1 MRKLFIS
8 LLLCLSFLLSGGVI
22 SVLAKTSASAAGSA
36 DGPVRIEGVMLDEAT
51 GEPLIGAV
59 AAVPGT
65 SYYAMTD
72 LDGLFVMEIP
82 ASKMPVDVE
91 FSLMGYTSQVIR
103 FEGSRKVTVRLH
115 LEAQML
121 EDAQVIAYGKQSKMS
136 ITGSISSIDTK
147 ELLKSPSGSA
157 ANALAG
163 AVAGVSSV
171 QASGQPGAEAPVIY
185 VRGSGSLTDAASQPL
200 ILVDGVERS
209 FFQMDP
215 NEIESITVLKDAAS
229 TAVFGVRGA
238 NGVILVTTRRGKE
251 GRNQIAVSSSFGLT
265 QALRNLYGVSSY
277 EYASLYT
284 ETQKNDNPKIK
295 DSELAFSP
303 YVTELFRTGADPIM
317 FPNIEW
323 NDYLFKDF
331 AWQTQ
336 HNVTLSGGGKKAKY
350 FVSAGFMHQ
359 DGMMKQYYESY
370 NSNFTYN
377 RYNFRAN
384 VDVNI
389 TPTTVLSAN
398 IGARI
403 GVQSAP
409 NNYDIWR
416 NIMWCTPFASA
427 GFVDGKRIYNPNNP
441 FIILPAQ
448 TSGLDLY
455 YDWGY
460 NTNTENVM
468 NLDFVLNQNLDVV
481 TKGLTFSIKG
491 AYNTNYSASVNR
503 GVVGG
508 DSVYTPVYLGTLTQQ
523 GMDIASPLFNNKI
536 VYRTDGVSGL
546 HQPMSYSE
554 GYWQGRNWYL
564 EGALNWSRSFGKSD
578 WAALLLYNQSRT
590 YYPGAY
596 SDIPTGYVGYVGR
609 LTYNYD
615 KKYLIDFNVGYNGSE
630 NFAPGH
636 RYGFFPAGSVGWV
649 MSSEEFMKPV
659 RFINFLKLRASYGIV
674 GNDKYSGDRFLYMPN
689 SWTGNNGAI
698 YGGSY
703 QFGPGYTSDMLT
715 DAQEQ
720 SNGNPVVSWEKCS
733 KQNYGLDMKMFDYR
747 LNLVVDVFFEHR
759 WDILTTRNTLPSIT
773 AVKLPLMNLGIV
785 DNKGYEIQLG
795 WNDKHGDFSYNI
807 NGNMSFARNKII
819 YKDEV
824 VPNEPYMAETGNST
838 GRFYG
843 YLFDRFLHES
853 DFDADGKLREDLN
866 LPEMALGN
874 PKPGDALYKDLN
886 KDGVVDGDD
895 CTYFGW
901 GTRPEYVFGV
911 TAGMNY
917 KGWSFSMQWTGAT
930 HASRLLSGEY
940 REPFGTTNSRAL
952 LQYLADGRYTA
963 ENAENA
969 RFPRL
974 TFNSKSHN
982 YKLDSDLWMMD
993 GSYLRLKVAEFAYTF
1008 SDSPALKRAGISSL
1022 KCYLSGYNLFTCF
1035 SELAEID
1042 IDPEQY
1048 TGGQGASAYAY
1059 PNNRIYNIG
1068 VNITF

>member
-1 MRKLFIS
+1 M
-8 LLLCLSFLLSGGVI
+8 LLSLSFLFGGVI
-22 SVLAKTSASAAGSA
+22 SLLANTSPSATGSA

-59 AAVPGT
+59 ASLPGT
-65 SYYAMTD
+65 QYYAMTD
-72 LDGLFVMEIP
+72 LDGLFVIELPSSLLP
-82 ASKMPVDVE
+82 ADVE
-91 FSLMGYTSQVIR
+91 FSLMGYTTQVIR
-103 FEGSRKVTVRLH
+103 FEGSKKVTIRLH

-157 ANALAG
+157 AGALAG
-163 AVAGVSSV
+163 AVPGVSTV
-171 QASGQPGAEAPVIY
+171 QASGQPGAEDPIIY

-251 GRNQIAVSSSFGLT
+251 GRNQIAVNSSFGLT

-277 EYASLYT
+277 DYATLYT
-284 ETQKNDNPKIK
+284 EAQKNDNPKIK
-295 DSELAFSP
+295 NSELAFSP
-303 YVTELFRTGADPIM
+303 YVTELFRTGADPVM
-317 FPNIEW
+317 FPNVEW
-323 NDYLFKDF
+323 NDYLFKNL

-336 HNVTLSGGGKKAKY
+336 HNVTMSGGGKHAKY
-350 FVSAGFMHQ
+350 FISAGFMHQ
-359 DGMMKQYYESY
+359 DGMMKQYNESY

-377 RYNFRAN
+377 RYNLRAN

-398 IGARI
+398 IGTRI

-460 NTNTENVM
+460 NKNTENVM
-468 NLDFVLNQNLDVV
+468 NLDFILNQDLGML
-481 TKGLTFSIKG
+481 TEGLTLTLKG
-491 AYNTNYSASVNR
+491 AYNTNYNASVNR
-503 GVVGG
+503 EVVGG
-508 DSVYTPVYLGTLTQQ
+508 DSAYTPVYVGTLTQP
-523 GMDIASPLFNNKI
+523 GMDISNPLFKNEI
-536 VYRTDGVSGL
+536 VYRTTGVTGL
-546 HQPMSYSE
+546 HQPMTYGE

-564 EGALNWSRSFGKSD
+564 EGAVNWSRSFGKSD

-615 KKYLIDFNVGYNGSE
+615 KKYLFDFNVGYNGSE

-636 RYGFFPAGSVGWV
+636 RYGFFPAGSVGWII
-649 MSSEEFMKPV
+649 SSEKFMKPV
-659 RFINFLKLRASYGIV
+659 RFINFLKVRASYGIV
-674 GNDKYSGDRFLYMPN
+674 GNDKYAGDRFLYMPN
-689 SWTGNNGAI
+689 SWAGNSGAI
-698 YGGSY
+698 NWGTY
-703 QFGPGYTSDMLT
+703 QFGIGDTSGMLT
-715 DAQEQ
+715 DAHEL

-733 KQNYGLDMKMFDYR
+733 KQNYGLELKMFDYR
-747 LNLVVDVFFEHR
+747 FSMVLDVFFEHR

-773 AVKLPLMNLGIV
+773 SVKLPLMNLGIV
-785 DNKGYEIQLG
+785 NNKGYELQLG
-795 WNDKHGDFSYNI
+795 WNDKVGEFGYNI
-807 NGNMSFARNKII
+807 NANMSFARNKII

-824 VPNEPYMAETGNST
+824 IPNEPYMAETGNST

-843 YLFDRFLHES
+843 YMFDRFLQES
-853 DFDADGKLREDLN
+853 DFDASGKINPE
-866 LPEMALGN
+866 LPTMAIGN
-874 PKPGDALYKDLN
+874 PKPGDVLYKDLN
-886 KDGVVDGDD
+886 DDGKVDGDD

-911 TAGMNY
+911 TAGLNW
-917 KGWSFSMQWTGAT
+917 KGLSFSMQWTGAT

-940 REPFGTTNSRAL
+940 REPFGTTNSRAM
-952 LQYLADGRYTA
+952 LQYLADGRWTP

-974 TFNSKSHN
+974 TFSSKSHN
-982 YKLDSDLWMMD
+982 YRLDSDLWMMD
-993 GSYLRLKVAEFAYTF
+993 GSYLRLKVAELGYTF
-1008 SDSPALKRAGISSL
+1008 SDNPVLKKAGISSFKL
-1022 KCYLSGYNLFTCF
+1022 FVSGYNLLTLF
-1035 SELAEID
+1035 SDLAEID

-1048 TGGQGASAYAY
+1048 TGGEGSSAYAY
-1059 PNNRIYNIG
+1059 PNNKIYNFGI
-1068 VNITF
+1068 NITF

>member
-1 MRKLFIS
+1 MRKLSIS
-8 LLLCLSFLLSGGVI
+8 MLLCLAFLLLGGVPDI
-22 SVLAKTSASAAGSA
+22 WAESSPSAAELT
-36 DGPVRIEGVMLDEAT
+36 DGKARIEGKMSDEAT
-51 GEPLIGAV
+51 DEPLIGAV
-59 AAVPGT
+59 VSVPGT
-65 SYYAMTD
+65 PYYAMTD
-72 LDGLFVMEIP
+72 LDGLFVLEIP
-82 ASKMPVDVE
+82 SGLLPVDVE
-91 FSLMGYTSQVIR
+91 FSLMGYTSKVIR
-103 FEGSRKVTVRLH
+103 FDGSRKVSVSLK
-115 LEAQML
+115 LEAELL
-121 EDAQVIAYGKQSKMS
+121 EDAQVIAYGKQSRMS
-136 ITGSISSIDTK
+136 ITGSISSIETK
-147 ELLKSPSGSA
+147 DLLKSPSGSA
-157 ANALAG
+157 AGALAG

-171 QASGQPGAEAPVIY
+171 QASGQPGAEDPIIY
-185 VRGSGSLTDAASQPL
+185 VRGSGSLSDAASQPL

-238 NGVILVTTRRGKE
+238 NGVILVTTRRGAE
-251 GRNQIAVSSSFGLT
+251 GKNQIAVNSSFGLT

-277 EYASLYT
+277 EYATLYT
-284 ETQKNDNPKIK
+284 EAQRNDNPKIK
-295 DSELAFSP
+295 DSELSFSP

-317 FPNIEW
+317 FPDIEW

-336 HNVTLSGGGKKAKY
+336 HNVTISGGGKKAKY
-350 FVSAGFMHQ
+350 FISAGFMHQ
-359 DGMMKQYYESY
+359 DGMMKSYYESY
-370 NSNFTYN
+370 DSNFTYN

-398 IGARI
+398 IGGRI

-460 NTNTENVM
+460 NRNTENVM
-468 NLDFVLNQNLDVV
+468 NLDFILTQNLDML
-481 TKGLTFSIKG
+481 TKGLSLTLKG
-491 AYNTNYSASVNR
+491 AYNTNYGASVNR

-508 DSVYTPVYLGTLTQQ
+508 DSTCTPVYFGTLTQQ
-523 GMDIASPLFNNKI
+523 GMDISNPLFNNTI
-536 VYRTDGVSGL
+536 IYRTNGVTDL
-546 HQPMSYSE
+546 QQPMTYSE

-564 EGALNWSRSFGKSD
+564 EAALNWSRSFGKSD
-578 WAALLLYNQSRT
+578 WTALLLYNQSRT
-590 YYPGAY
+590 YYPSAY
-596 SDIPTGYVGYVGR
+596 PDIPTGYVGYVGR

-615 KKYLIDFNVGYNGSE
+615 KKYLIDINVGYNGSE

-636 RYGFFPAGSVGWV
+636 RYGFFPAGSVGWII
-649 MSSEEFMKPV
+649 SSEKFMKPL
-659 RFINFLKLRASYGIV
+659 RFINFLKVRASYGIV

-689 SWTGNNGAI
+689 SWTGNSGAL
-698 YGGSY
+698 YGGTW
-703 QFGPGYTSDMLT
+703 QFGTGDSWDMLT
-715 DAQEQ
+715 DAHEL

-733 KQNYGLDMKMFDYR
+733 KQNYGLDLKMFDYR
-747 LNLVVDVFFEHR
+747 LSITADVFFEHR
-759 WDILTTRNTLPSIT
+759 WDILTTRNTLPSIS
-773 AVKLPLMNLGIV
+773 AVKLPLMNLGVV
-785 DNKGYEIQLG
+785 DNRGYELQVG
-795 WNDKHGDFSYNI
+795 WNDKIGEVSYNL
-807 NGNMSFARNKII
+807 NANMSFARNKII

-824 VPNEPYMAETGNST
+824 EPNEPYMAETGNST

-843 YLFDRFLHES
+843 YIFDRFLQES
-853 DFDADGKLREDLN
+853 DFDASGAIDPE
-866 LPEMALGN
+866 LPSMSLGN
-874 PKPGDALYKDLN
+874 PKPGDVLYKDLN
-886 KDGVVDGDD
+886 EDGVIDGDD

-901 GTRPEYVFGV
+901 GNRPEYVFGL
-911 TAGMNY
+911 TGGLNW

-963 ENAENA
+963 ETAGTA

-974 TFNSKSHN
+974 TFSSKSHN

-993 GSYLRLKVAEFAYTF
+993 GSYLRLKVAELAYTF
-1008 SDSPALKRAGISSL
+1008 SDNPALKRAGISSFKL
-1022 KCYLSGYNLFTCF
+1022 YVSGYNLLTLF

-1048 TGGQGASAYAY
+1048 TGGMDASAYAY

>member
-1 MRKLFIS
+1 MQKLSIS
-8 LLLCLSFLLSGGVI
+8 LLICLSFLFGGVI
-22 SVLAKTSASAAGSA
+22 SIFANSSPSAQGSA
-36 DGPVRIEGVMLDEAT
+36 DGPARIEGKMLDEAT

-59 AAVPGT
+59 ASVPGT
-65 SYYAMTD
+65 PYYAMTD
-72 LDGLFVMEIP
+72 LDGLFVIEIP
-82 ASKMPVDVE
+82 SELLPADVE
-91 FSLMGYTSQVIR
+91 FSLMGYTSQVVR
-103 FEGSRKVTVRLH
+103 FEESGKITVHLH

-121 EDAQVIAYGKQSKMS
+121 EDAQVIAYGRQSRMS

-157 ANALAG
+157 AGALAG

-171 QASGQPGAEAPVIY
+171 QASGQPGSEDPIIY
-185 VRGSGSLTDAASQPL
+185 VRGSGSLSDAASQPL

-251 GRNQIAVSSSFGLT
+251 GRNQISVNSSFGLT
-265 QALRNLYGVSSY
+265 QALRNLYGVNSY
-277 EYASLYT
+277 DYATLYT
-284 ETQKNDNPKIK
+284 EAQKNDNPKIK
-295 DSELAFSP
+295 DTELAFSP
-303 YVTELFRTGADPIM
+303 YVTELFRTGADPVM
-317 FPNIEW
+317 FPNVEW

-336 HNVTLSGGGKKAKY
+336 HNITMSGGGKNAKY
-350 FVSAGFMHQ
+350 FISGGFMHQ

-370 NSNFTYN
+370 DSNFTYN

-384 VDVNI
+384 VDVNL
-389 TPTTVLSAN
+389 TPTTVFSAN
-398 IGARI
+398 VGARI
-403 GVQSAP
+403 GVQTAP

-460 NTNTENVM
+460 NRNTENVM
-468 NLDFVLNQNLDVV
+468 NLDFILNQDLGML
-481 TKGLTFSIKG
+481 TKGLTLTLKG

-503 GVVGG
+503 SVVGG
-508 DSVYTPVYLGTLTQQ
+508 DSTYTPVYVGTLTQQ
-523 GMDIASPLFNNKI
+523 GMDISNPRFNNTI
-536 VYRTDGVSGL
+536 VYRTDGVKGL
-546 HQPMSYSE
+546 YQPMTYSE

-578 WAALLLYNQSRT
+578 WSALLLYNQSRT
-590 YYPGAY
+590 YYPSAY

-615 KKYLIDFNVGYNGSE
+615 KKYLFDFNVGYNGSE
-630 NFAPGH
+630 NFAPGL
-636 RYGFFPAGSVGWV
+636 RYGFFPAGSVGWII
-649 MSSEEFMKPV
+649 SSEKFMKPV
-659 RFINFLKLRASYGIV
+659 RFISFLKVRASYGIV

-689 SWTGNNGAI
+689 SWIGNNGAL
-698 YGGSY
+698 YGGTW
-703 QFGPGYTSDMLT
+703 QFGTGDNSDMLT
-715 DAQEQ
+715 DAHEQ

-733 KQNYGLDMKMFDYR
+733 KQNYGLDLKMFDYR
-747 LNLVVDVFFEHR
+747 LSLTVDVFFEHR
-759 WDILTTRNTLPSIT
+759 WDILTTRNTLPGIS

-795 WNDKHGDFSYNI
+795 WNDKIGEVGYSLNA
-807 NGNMSFARNKII
+807 NMSFARNKII

-824 VPNEPYMAETGNST
+824 EPNEPYMAETGNST

-843 YLFDRFLHES
+843 YLFDRFLQDG
-853 DFDADGKLREDLN
+853 DFDAEGRINPE
-866 LPEMALGN
+866 LPTMSLGN
-874 PKPGDALYKDLN
+874 PKPGDVLYKDLN
-886 KDGVVDGDD
+886 KDGTIDGDD

-901 GTRPEYVFGV
+901 GTRPEYVFGL
-911 TAGMNY
+911 TAGANW
-917 KGWSFSMQWTGAT
+917 KGFSFSMQWTGAT

-940 REPFGTTNSRAL
+940 REPFGTTNSRSL
-952 LQYLADGRYTA
+952 LQYLADGRYTP
-963 ENAENA
+963 ENADGA

-974 TFNSKSHN
+974 TFSSKSHN
-982 YKLDSDLWMMD
+982 YRLDSDLWMMD
-993 GSYLRLKVAEFAYTF
+993 GSYLRLKVAEIGYTF
-1008 SDSPALKRAGISSL
+1008 SDNPALKRAGISSL
-1022 KCYLSGYNLFTCF
+1022 KFYLSGYNLCTFF

-1048 TGGQGASAYAY
+1048 TGGEGASAYAY